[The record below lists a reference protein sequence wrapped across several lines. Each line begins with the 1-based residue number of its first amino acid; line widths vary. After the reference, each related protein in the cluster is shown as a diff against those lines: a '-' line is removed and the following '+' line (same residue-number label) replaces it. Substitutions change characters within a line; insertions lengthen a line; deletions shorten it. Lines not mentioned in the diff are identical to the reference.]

1 MRQRIGGGVRQA
13 GVIAAAGIVALTRMV
28 DRLWEDHSNARVLA
42 TGLRE
47 LDERLLN
54 YEVHTNIISIDL
66 EPIGI
71 DGYIRF
77 SLATKEERIVNAL
90 TRIEDAVNQS

>member
-1 MRQRIGGGVRQA
+1 M
-13 GVIAAAGIVALTRMV
+13 
-28 DRLWEDHSNARVLA
+28 
-42 TGLRE
+42 GLRE

>member
-1 MRQRIGGGVRQA
+1 MRQA

-28 DRLWEDHSNARVLA
+28 DRLWEDHSNAQVLA

-47 LDERLLN
+47 IDERLLN

>member
-1 MRQRIGGGVRQA
+1 MRQA

-28 DRLWEDHSNARVLA
+28 DRLWEDHSNAQVLA

>member
-1 MRQRIGGGVRQA
+1 MRQA

-28 DRLWEDHSNARVLA
+28 DRLWEDHSNAQVLA

-66 EPIGI
+66 EPIGM

>member
-1 MRQRIGGGVRQA
+1 MRQA

-28 DRLWEDHSNARVLA
+28 DCLWEDHSNAQVLA

-66 EPIGI
+66 EPIGM

>member
-28 DRLWEDHSNARVLA
+28 DRLWEDHSNAQVLA

-66 EPIGI
+66 EPIGM